1 MSAESRFFYVTTPI
15 YYVNDE
21 PHIGHA
27 YTTIL
32 ADVLA
37 RFHRDRGEN
46 TYFLTGTDEHGQ
58 KVQQAAEKR
67 NVSPKQHCDEYVV
80 RFQDK
85 WEKLNISNDYFIRTT
100 DADHIA
106 VVKHLLQ
113 KLWDDGFIYRD
124 TYEGWYSVA
133 EERFLT
139 DKEYEEGEW
148 REVKR
153 LSETNYFFKMS
164 GFQQQLVDYIHD
176 NPEFIQPDFR
186 RNEVLGFLKQPLGD
200 LCISRPK
207 SRLSW
212 GIDLPFDPD
221 YVTYVWFDA
230 LTNYITAVGFPEDPE
245 RFKTW
250 WPVNYH
256 LIGKD
261 ILTTHAVYWP
271 TMLMAANIP
280 LPKTIFAHGWWL
292 IGSTKMSKSLG
303 NVIRPLE
310 LADKYGVDALRYFL
324 MREMTPGQDASFTEE
339 IFITRYNSDL
349 ANDLGNLV
357 NRITKL
363 IGRFFDGKMPGNAD
377 PTPEDADLMYRAL
390 GLKSAVDV
398 EIDALKV
405 NASIEKVLE
414 LLREINRYMDG
425 QAPWKTVKNDVTR
438 AGAILYTCG
447 EALRLAASALHPV
460 MPGKIEAL
468 FRIFGIPESAFPN
481 DLHWF
486 EWGFLK
492 AGDTIT
498 PVEGLFPRI
507 EVDTLKKPDTAVVT
521 PEHQIDP
528 IKPEIGFEEFEK
540 LDLRVVKILAAEKHP
555 NADRLLKLQVD
566 LGSEKRQVIAG
577 IADHFKP
584 EDLVGKL
591 ITIIANLKPAK
602 IRGEISQG
610 MILAADDGVTVA
622 PLSPTKIVAPGSKIR

>member
-1 MSAESRFFYVTTPI
+1 MSADPRFYVTTPI

-37 RFHRDRGEN
+37 RYHRDRGER
-46 TYFLTGTDEHGQ
+46 TFFLTGTDEHGQ

-67 NVSPKQHCDEYVV
+67 QVDPKQHCDEYVV

-85 WEKLNISNDYFIRTT
+85 WEKLNISHDYFIRTT
-100 DADHIA
+100 DDNHIE
-106 VVKHLLQ
+106 VVKYLLQ
-113 KLWDDGFIYRD
+113 KLWDEGFIYRD

-139 DKEYEEGEW
+139 DKEYEEGDW

-164 GFQQQLVDYIHD
+164 EFQQQLIDYIHD
-176 NPEFIQPDFR
+176 NPQFIQPDFR
-186 RNEVLGFLKQPLGD
+186 RNEVLGFLRQPLGD

-230 LTNYITAVGFPEDPE
+230 LTNYITGVGYPQDLG
-245 RFKTW
+245 RFKKW
-250 WPVNYH
+250 WPVDYH

-271 TMLMAANIP
+271 TMLMAAKIP

-292 IGSTKMSKSLG
+292 VGTAKMSKSLG
-303 NVIRPLE
+303 NVVRPLD
-310 LADKYGVDALRYFL
+310 LADKYSVDALRYFL

-357 NRITKL
+357 NRVTKL
-363 IGRFFDGKMPGNAD
+363 VGRFFEGKLPGNAD
-377 PTPEDADLMYRAL
+377 PTPEDADITEKAL
-390 GLKSAVDV
+390 
-398 EIDALKV
+398 ALKAV
-405 NASIEKVLE
+405 VDAEVDELKINIAIERVLE
-414 LLREINRYMDG
+414 MLRDINRYMDN
-425 QAPWKTVKNDVTR
+425 QAPWKVVKTDPVR
-438 AGAILYTCG
+438 AGGILYTTA

-460 MPGKIEAL
+460 MPVKIMEL
-468 FRIFGIPESAFPN
+468 FDIFGIPDDAFPN
-481 DLHWF
+481 GDRWF

-492 AGDTIT
+492 VGA
-498 PVEGLFPRI
+498 PVKATAGLFPRI
-507 EVDTLKKPDTAVVT
+507 DKEAELASTMDKKSESKPK
-521 PEHQIDP
+521 PIK
-528 IKPEIGFEEFEK
+528 IKPEVAFEDFEK
-540 LDLRVVKILAAEKHP
+540 LDLRVVTIVAAEKHP

-566 LGSEKRQVIAG
+566 LGGEQRQIIAG
-577 IADHFKP
+577 VAEYFAPD
-584 EDLVGKL
+584 ELVGKQ

-602 IRGEISQG
+602 IRGEVSQG
-610 MILAADDGVTVA
+610 MILAADDDQSIA
-622 PLSPTKIVAPGSKIR
+622 PLIPIKPVKNGSKVR